1 MPYQKGRPIL
11 RASLPLLLLAVAP
24 LTAHAD
30 IKLNGFA
37 SIRGVQTSTDGGLE
51 PFPGYTEGEF
61 DFKSESLF
69 AIQAQADLA
78 DKLSATVQLYADGQ
92 KDFDLEARWAY
103 LSYQINDQH
112 RLSAGRFAN
121 PIFHQSEY
129 EKVGY
134 AHNFARLPKAVYIG
148 FDFSTV
154 EGMALDSQ
162 YNFGDYNLQT
172 KLLYG
177 SWDGETFS
185 AVTNS
190 WVNFGL
196 KDIMSLNVSLNK
208 DWWTVFAGAFTAE
221 IDGATIDS
229 GTVFPL
235 AANGINLA
243 LANGA
248 TPQQV
253 TDLKSRIGWDKKDGI
268 YWFSG
273 FAVDYNNWL
282 VDYEY
287 AYWETKDSSDA
298 PNTSWYAAV
307 GYRFDKYVVTVHHE
321 DYAQDTDFGYLDGV
335 AHPILLATG
344 KGIQT
349 AFASREFDANG
360 ITLRYDFHPSA
371 ALKID
376 YLTGSD
382 TRAAVG
388 DYQMMS
394 IGVDLVF

>member
-1 MPYQKGRPIL
+1 MLLAKSRRL
-11 RASLPLLLLAVAP
+11 RHATLPLLALSFFPLAAQ
-24 LTAHAD
+24 AE

-37 SIRGVQTSTDGGLE
+37 SIHGVQTKTDGGLE
-51 PFPGYTEGEF
+51 PFPGYSEGEL

-69 AIQAQADLA
+69 AIQAQADLGEN
-78 DKLSATVQLYADGQ
+78 LSATVQLFADGQ

-103 LSYQINDQH
+103 ISYQLNDQH

-162 YNFGDYNLQT
+162 FNFGDYNLQT

-177 SWDGETFS
+177 AWEGETFS

-190 WVNFGL
+190 NVNFGL
-196 KDIMSLNVSLNK
+196 KDIMSFNASLSK
-208 DWWTVFAGAFTAE
+208 DWWTLFAGAITSEF
-221 IDGATIDS
+221 DGATIDS

-235 AANGINLA
+235 ATPGINLA

-248 TPQQV
+248 TAAQV
-253 TDLKSRIGWDKKDGI
+253 SDLKSRLQWDKKDGI

-298 PNTSWYAAV
+298 PNTSWYAAI
-307 GYRFDKYVVTVHHE
+307 GRRFDQFVITIHHE
-321 DYAQDTDFGYLDGV
+321 DYAQDTDFSYIDGIT
-335 AHPILLATG
+335 HPVLVKTG
-344 KGIQT
+344 QGIQT
-349 AFASREFDANG
+349 AFAAREFDANG

-376 YLTGSD
+376 YLKGSD
-382 TRAAVG
+382 TRATVG

>member
-1 MPYQKGRPIL
+1 MSFLKGRPLL
-11 RASLPLLLLAVAP
+11 RISIPIAMLALAP
-24 LTAHAD
+24 LTTHAE

-37 SIRGVQTSTDGGLE
+37 SIRGVQTNSDGGLE
-51 PFPGYTEGEF
+51 PFPGYHEGEF
-61 DFKSESLF
+61 DFKAESLF
-69 AIQAQADLA
+69 ALQAQADLG
-78 DKLSATVQLYADGQ
+78 DKLSATVQLFADGQ

-103 LSYQINDQH
+103 ISYQINDQH
-112 RLSAGRFAN
+112 RLSGGRFAN

-162 YNFGDYNLQT
+162 YNIGDYNLQT

-177 SWDGETFS
+177 AWNGETFS

-196 KDIMSLNVSLNK
+196 KDITSINASLSK
-208 DWWTVFAGAFTAE
+208 DWWTLFAGAFSAE

-235 AANGINLA
+235 ATPGINLA
-243 LANGA
+243 IANGA
-248 TPQQV
+248 TAAQASQ
-253 TDLKSRIGWDKKDGI
+253 LLGSLQWDGKKGI
-268 YWFSG
+268 YWFTG
-273 FAVDYNNWL
+273 FAIDYNNWL

-287 AYWETKDSSDA
+287 AYWETKKSSDA
-298 PNTSWYAAV
+298 PNTSWYAAI
-307 GYRFDKYVVTVHHE
+307 GRRFGSVVLTVHHE
-321 DYAQDTDFGYLDGV
+321 DYAQDTDFGFLSGV
-335 AHPILLATG
+335 THPVLQKTG
-344 KGIQT
+344 QAIQT
-349 AFASREFDANG
+349 AFAAREFDANG
-360 ITLRYDFHPSA
+360 ISVRYDFHPSA
-371 ALKID
+371 ALKLD
-376 YLTGSD
+376 YLTGTD